1 MRFARPILTVAV
13 AFALAT
19 YALDCLAMTAP
30 EQAMQCCGSM
40 PCASGGH
47 SSQECCK
54 NMPSQHATFVQPAS
68 SHDISHVDVVLA
80 LLSKFGDCFDLNSS
94 PRFVAA
100 QSHAP
105 PIFNKSAP
113 LPLRI

>member
-13 AFALAT
+13 AFALAA
-19 YALDCLAMTAP
+19 YALDCLAMTTP

-54 NMPSQHATFVQPAS
+54 AMPSQHATFVQPAS
-68 SHDISHVDVVLA
+68 SHNISHVNAVLA
-80 LLSKFGDCFDLNSS
+80 LLPTFGDCFDSNSS

-105 PIFNKSAP
+105 PILNKSVL

>member
-1 MRFARPILTVAV
+1 MRFMRLVLTVAV
-13 AFALAT
+13 ALALAT
-19 YALDCLAMTAP
+19 YASDCLAMTTP
-30 EQAMQCCGSM
+30 EQVMRCCGSM
-40 PCASGGH
+40 RCMSGSH

-54 NMPSQHATFVQPAS
+54 NMPSQHSTFVQPLAW
-68 SHDISHVDVVLA
+68 HTGPHLDVVLA
-80 LLSKFGDCFDLNSS
+80 VS
-94 PRFVAA
+94 PRFVKSVGLDSSTRFVAT